1 MCHTSYEARQ
11 ATRLVD
17 LRHAPARATPT
28 FLRGGS
34 LTLRILAARLCMSH
48 DRHACAAVQKAER
61 DSSPEGLHTDDA
73 GSLTARIPLL
83 QYPRG
88 RHRVSQCMWSD
99 GASAVLEAALE
110 PAPRVILVLVLMAFP
125 AATNVLAMRAAAA
138 ARGAQAAVNHDCYD
152 SYRGVNP
159 DAAAV
164 PAVACT
170 RQCWQFHST
179 RNLHTHAHH
188 EFL

>member
-11 ATRLVD
+11 ATRYG
-17 LRHAPARATPT
+17 RCETCTCPCNAT
-28 FLRGGS
+28 FLRRGRQ
-34 LTLRILAARLCMSH
+34 TLRILAARLCISH
-48 DRHACAAVQKAER
+48 DRHACAAVQKAEH
-61 DSSPEGLHTDDA
+61 DSSPEGLHTDGA
-73 GSLTARIPLL
+73 GSPTARIPLL
-83 QYPRG
+83 QHSRG
-88 RHRVSQCMWSD
+88 RHRVSQCTWPD

-110 PAPRVILVLVLMAFP
+110 PAPRVILVLALMAIP
-125 AATNVLAMRAAAA
+125 AATTVLAMRTAAA
-138 ARGAQAAVNHDCYD
+138 ARGAQAAVNHDCYE
-152 SYRGVNP
+152 SYRGVNT

-170 RQCWQFHST
+170 RQCWQFHYT